1 MINLP
6 FELVCGQPRP
16 EFHSEKFQWYFLNS
30 SIFIVSQVQVF
41 RCILLDTQD
50 ILHMG

>member
-16 EFHSEKFQWYFLNS
+16 EFHSEKFSTIFS
-30 SIFIVSQVQVF
+30 KIFIFIVSQVQVF